1 MKILLVGSL
10 GKMGREITNA
20 VAETEDKIVLGIDTK
35 DEKNSSFKTFHSLP
49 KKLPPFDVIVDFS
62 TAKSRKELF
71 NLAKERKVPYGLFST
86 VISSEDEK
94 DLNELSKFVPVLQT
108 KNTSLGVNL
117 LYEILKDIC
126 PRLTQAD
133 AVVTEY
139 HHKQKLDSPS
149 GTAKEIE
156 KILEAEGINF
166 ISSAFRV
173 GNEKGYHKVQFFF
186 GDEILEISHRAN
198 SRKIFADGALKS
210 IHKLSSK
217 PAGLYNNILEL

>member
-10 GKMGREITNA
+10 GKMGKEITNA
-20 VAETEDKIVLGIDTK
+20 VAETGDKIVLGIDTK
-35 DEKNSSFKTFHSLP
+35 DEKNGSFKTFHALP
-49 KKLPPFDVIVDFS
+49 KKLPSFDVIIDFS

-86 VISSEDEK
+86 VISNEDEK
-94 DLNELSKFVPVLQT
+94 ELCELSKFVPVLQT
-108 KNTSLGVNL
+108 KNTSLGINL
-117 LYEILKDIC
+117 LYEILKVIC
-126 PRLTQAD
+126 PKLTHAD

-156 KILEAEGINF
+156 KILEAEEINF
-166 ISSAFRV
+166 NTCAFRV

-186 GDEILEISHRAN
+186 GDEILEIAHRAN
-198 SRKIFADGALKS
+198 SRKIFAAGA
-210 IHKLSSK
+210 INAMHKLSSK